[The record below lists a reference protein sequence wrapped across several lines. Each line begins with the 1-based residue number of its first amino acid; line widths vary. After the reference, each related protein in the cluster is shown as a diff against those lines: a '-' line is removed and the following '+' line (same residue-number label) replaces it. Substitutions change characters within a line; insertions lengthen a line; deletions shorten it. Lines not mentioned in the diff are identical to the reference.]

1 MLSTQAPKSY
11 KTQQSQSQHQS
22 GLSTKSKD
30 IQKKEETKVSKENIE
45 KPIQNQTINVVN
57 ITKNDSNSLV
67 VEHDKDLHKFILR
80 DNSNVLGHFTV
91 GQIFKYINSDIE
103 GYLINVDLGISVDLI
118 NNYLFKL
125 ENDTINFVSHLS
137 SPITGNIELLVKLY
151 KDIQSFEPELQVEY
165 EHLNEITKNIV
176 RLRNKNFIYNVLTH
190 IIKLFATYTS
200 TNKKLSDDTR
210 NMIMS
215 YSIGAVYRLNTMIKE
230 DLDYNLQKIHTLH
243 DDLKNLKLVRNNMT
257 QQLSKLEN
265 NVNMQNNKI
274 DALIENI
281 QNTQNTQN
289 GGGRT
294 ETTVTNSNLTSSNVT
309 SSNVTSSNVTSSNV
323 KTNDIT
329 NTETGSESDLES
341 NSDSD
346 SDANTLTITGDTIS
360 KTATNYTPSSNTN
373 SVSSKISSFLSS

>member
-67 VEHDKDLHKFILR
+67 VEHDKDLHKFILL

-309 SSNVTSSNVTSSNV
+309 SSNVTSSNV

>member
-22 GLSTKSKD
+22 GLSNISKD
-30 IQKKEETKVSKENIE
+30 IQKKEETKVSKEKTENKD

-125 ENDTINFVSHLS
+125 ENDTINFISHLS

-215 YSIGAVYRLNTMIKE
+215 YSIGAVYRLNTMVKE
-230 DLDYNLQKIHTLH
+230 DLDYNLQKIQTLH
-243 DDLKNLKLVRNNMT
+243 DDLKNLKLVRGNMMN
-257 QQLSKLEN
+257 QLSKLEN
-265 NVNMQNNKI
+265 NVNIQNNKI
-274 DALIENI
+274 DLLIENI

-294 ETTVTNSNLTSSNVT
+294 ETTMTNSNITT
-309 SSNVTSSNVTSSNV
+309 SNV
-323 KTNDIT
+323 KTNTET
-329 NTETGSESDLES
+329 NYNSETNSGSESETNSETGSETGSESD
-341 NSDSD
+341 SDV
-346 SDANTLTITGDTIS
+346 NTLTITGDTIS
-360 KTATNYTPSSNTN
+360 KTATNYTPSTNTN